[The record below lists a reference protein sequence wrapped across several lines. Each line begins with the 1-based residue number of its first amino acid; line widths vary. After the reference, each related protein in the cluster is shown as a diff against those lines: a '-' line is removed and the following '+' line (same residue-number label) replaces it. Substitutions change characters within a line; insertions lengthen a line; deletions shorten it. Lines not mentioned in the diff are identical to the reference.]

1 MRVYRLLRPHLD
13 AALALALAAV
23 MQIEVWLSSYAA
35 HRALL
40 APLAA
45 LATCALV
52 LRAHRPLAATL
63 VTLGALGAIP
73 IVSPGFDNES
83 ITFVAV
89 YFVAL
94 YSLGAHARGWHAR
107 LGALVVLAE
116 IAFFVADD
124 GDPFHFGDLAF
135 GTFLVGGPWAAG
147 VAIRLRRQSER
158 HLTVHAASL
167 ERERDERARA
177 AVAEERG
184 RIARELHDVVAHAI
198 SVTVLQARGGRR
210 ALEHD
215 PAASRAAFDAI
226 ERTSTHALAE
236 MRRLLGM
243 LRASD
248 GEAALAP
255 QPSLARLGE
264 LAGQVRAAGLP
275 VEVVVEGEPI
285 ELPPG
290 IDLSAYR
297 IVQEALTNALKH
309 AGPARARVVVRYLP
323 DELELEIVDDG
334 PGTANG
340 DGAGHGLLGMR
351 ERVAVFGGALEAGPR
366 PAGGYALRAT
376 LPIAS
381 ARA

>member
-1 MRVYRLLRPHLD
+1 D

-135 GTFLVGGPWAAG
+135 GTFLVCGPWAAG
-147 VAIRLRRQSER
+147 VAIRLR
-158 HLTVHAASL
+158 
-167 ERERDERARA
+167 
-177 AVAEERG
+177 
-184 RIARELHDVVAHAI
+184 
-198 SVTVLQARGGRR
+198 
-210 ALEHD
+210 
-215 PAASRAAFDAI
+215 
-226 ERTSTHALAE
+226 
-236 MRRLLGM
+236 
-243 LRASD
+243 
-248 GEAALAP
+248 
-255 QPSLARLGE
+255 
-264 LAGQVRAAGLP
+264 
-275 VEVVVEGEPI
+275 
-285 ELPPG
+285 
-290 IDLSAYR
+290 
-297 IVQEALTNALKH
+297 
-309 AGPARARVVVRYLP
+309 
-323 DELELEIVDDG
+323 
-334 PGTANG
+334 
-340 DGAGHGLLGMR
+340 
-351 ERVAVFGGALEAGPR
+351 
-366 PAGGYALRAT
+366 
-376 LPIAS
+376 
-381 ARA
+381 